1 LLPEAAIAKVSN
13 KPIKLIVNTHAH
25 ADHFG
30 ANEALAKG
38 DAAIVAH
45 DKLRERMTRGF
56 TAFNQ
61 AIPPSLPDALPT
73 VTYADAMTLHF
84 NGETIELF
92 HPPNAHT
99 DSDTLVHFKRAN
111 VIHASGTI
119 GGDGGY
125 PFFDMGSGGSL
136 AGTIVAQDK
145 MLSLADDNTRIVAD
159 EGNPASTETLKASR
173 DMLVT
178 LRARV
183 QKLIDEGKSENEA
196 VASKPTKDFDARWV
210 HQGNFV
216 TGARVSIPQGRH
228 TADNAT
234 VGLLR
239 GRQSLRARELAQLVV
254 RRGDFPVCTNRGEGF
269 DQRFR
274 IRDRDPILEDA
285 RRRQLD
291 ALTHGELVAVRGE
304 RVEQRVLANG
314 HGVDDERVLFP
325 MAGGIT
331 GERRVVE
338 DSLRRLSAV

>member
-1 LLPEAAIAKVSN
+1 MAALRVFVAVIVSALFCVPAAAQGIDYSKLEIKTTDLGHGVYLLGWQGGDSLILVGDDGVLLVDTSVAPMGDKIKAAIAKVSN
-13 KPIKLIVNTHAH
+13 KPIRVIITTHAH

-38 DAAIVAH
+38 GATIVAH
-45 DKLRERMTRGF
+45 DKLRERMARGF

-61 AIPPSLPDALPT
+61 AIPPSLPAALPT

-84 NGETIELF
+84 DGETVQLF
-92 HPPNAHT
+92 HPSNAHT

-136 AGTIVAQDK
+136 AGTVVAEDK
-145 MLSLADDNTRIVAD
+145 MLSLADDKTRIVAD
-159 EGNPASTETLKASR
+159 EGDPASTETLKASR

-196 VASKPTKDFDARWV
+196 VAAKPTKDFDAKWV

-216 TGARVSIPQGRH
+216 TGDTMTRLAY
-228 TADNAT
+228 
-234 VGLLR
+234 
-239 GRQSLRARELAQLVV
+239 QSLKAVTPPTTP
-254 RRGDFPVCTNRGEGF
+254 RR
-269 DQRFR
+269 
-274 IRDRDPILEDA
+274 
-285 RRRQLD
+285 
-291 ALTHGELVAVRGE
+291 
-304 RVEQRVLANG
+304 
-314 HGVDDERVLFP
+314 
-325 MAGGIT
+325 
-331 GERRVVE
+331 
-338 DSLRRLSAV
+338 

>member
-1 LLPEAAIAKVSN
+1 MAAWRVCVATIVSALVCLTAAAQGIDYSKLEIKTTDLGHGVYLLGWQGGDSLILVGDDGVLLVDTSVAPMGDKIKAAIAKVSN
-13 KPIKLIVNTHAH
+13 KPIRVIVNTHAH

-38 DAAIVAH
+38 GAIIVAH
-45 DKLRERMTRGF
+45 DKLRERMARGF

-61 AIPPSLPDALPT
+61 AIPPSLPAALPT

-84 NGETIELF
+84 DGETVQLF

-136 AGTIVAQDK
+136 AGTIVAEDK
-145 MLSLADDNTRIVAD
+145 MLSLADDKTRIVAD
-159 EGNPASTETLKASR
+159 EGDPASTETLKASR

-183 QKLIDEGKSENEA
+183 QKLIDDGKSENES
-196 VASKPTKDFDARWV
+196 VAAKPTKDFDAKWV

-216 TGARVSIPQGRH
+216 TGDTMTRLAY
-228 TADNAT
+228 
-234 VGLLR
+234 
-239 GRQSLRARELAQLVV
+239 QSLK
-254 RRGDFPVCTNRGEGF
+254 
-269 DQRFR
+269 
-274 IRDRDPILEDA
+274 
-285 RRRQLD
+285 
-291 ALTHGELVAVRGE
+291 
-304 RVEQRVLANG
+304 
-314 HGVDDERVLFP
+314 GVTPPTTPR
-325 MAGGIT
+325 
-331 GERRVVE
+331 
-338 DSLRRLSAV
+338 